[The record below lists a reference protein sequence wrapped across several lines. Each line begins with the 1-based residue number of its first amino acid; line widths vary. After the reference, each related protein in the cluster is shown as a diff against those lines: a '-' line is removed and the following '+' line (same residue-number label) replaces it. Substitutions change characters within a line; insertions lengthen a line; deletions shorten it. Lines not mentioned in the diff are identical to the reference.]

1 MGKFGGGGRFFF
13 FFYDITKIRSFN
25 YINVYLKQ
33 LKNYLFICDKEEKI
47 PNFCI
52 IGNKYDL
59 ENEININNENKEDNG
74 NNNYII
80 NGKKYITYSEKKKEN
95 EEQMKKISTKTEFK
109 RRK

>member
-59 ENEININNENKEDNG
+59 ENEKKIG
-74 NNNYII
+74 NDII
-80 NGKKYITYSEKKKEN
+80 NKIVKNYGINFFDGHFLSCVRLWHCDVLHLFPLRKALEKGD
-95 EEQMKKISTKTEFK
+95 
-109 RRK
+109 